1 MLLTL
6 MKLSF
11 KTMNS
16 FFGLIDDVFLKGTFD
31 DATQMMSGEV
41 ILVRA
46 RLTKV
51 DWSGTSRTTWLYRT
65 IKPHGISIT

>member
-1 MLLTL
+1 